1 MYTSGSTGTP
11 KGVLGSHMALI
22 NRLVWQ
28 YRRFPYAVRTVSYQE
43 ETSESSASEDED
55 DGGHESDKEIFID
68 DYMEVRDD
76 IPVSL
81 MSDIDPLIGRLDGE
95 IGLEGE
101 GEGDERKKR
110 MEIETAETMSSSID
124 EDNDQM
130 VISVDENINR
140 MRKGSRDFGPPSH
153 TPLLFRGEVVCKRTP
168 VNVIARS
175 PFIFFP
181 SSLRFF
187 CHLLSFSLQVCVF
200 SACTFYLVISSALK
214 NC

>member
-43 ETSESSASEDED
+43 ESSESSASEEED

-124 EDNDQM
+124 ADDDGM
-130 VISVDENINR
+130 VISVDEDVNR
-140 MRKGSRDFGPPSH
+140 MRNGSRDLGPPSH
-153 TPLLFRGEVVCKRTP
+153 TPFPFRGEVVCKRTP
-168 VNVIARS
+168 VNVIASS
-175 PFIFFP
+175 PFIFSP

-187 CHLLSFSLQVCVF
+187 CLCILSCNIFCIKELLNISFFQNS
-200 SACTFYLVISSALK
+200 
-214 NC
+214 

>member
-28 YRRFPYAVRTVSYQE
+28 YKRFPYAVRTVSYQE
-43 ETSESSASEDED
+43 ESSESSASEEED

-76 IPVSL
+76 VPVSL

-110 MEIETAETMSSSID
+110 TEIETAETMSSSID
-124 EDNDQM
+124 ADDDGM
-130 VISVDENINR
+130 VISVDEDVNR
-140 MRKGSRDFGPPSH
+140 MRNGSRDLGPPSH
-153 TPLLFRGEVVCKRTP
+153 TPFPFRGEVVCKRTP
-168 VNVIARS
+168 VNVIACS

-187 CHLLSFSLQVCVF
+187 CLYILSCNIFCIKELLNISFFQNS
-200 SACTFYLVISSALK
+200 
-214 NC
+214 